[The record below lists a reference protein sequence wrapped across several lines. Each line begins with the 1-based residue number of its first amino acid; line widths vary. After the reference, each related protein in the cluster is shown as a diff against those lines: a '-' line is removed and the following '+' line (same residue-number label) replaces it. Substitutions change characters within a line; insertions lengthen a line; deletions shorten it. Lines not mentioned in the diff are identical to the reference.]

1 MSGKT
6 VNSAIVILIIGNLMA
21 VISDVIIKAA
31 SEDIALFQFVAM
43 RLVCT
48 ILLLLPFWRMMDR
61 DNFFAG
67 TRIHLVRA
75 HLGLVGITC
84 MVIALGALPLAVA
97 NALFYL
103 APVLIM
109 VFGVLFFGERLRG
122 MSLFAVLSGFV
133 GVLLI
138 LRPGEITW
146 AGLAAIGLAVT
157 IALSAL
163 LVRKLPRQQSVIHCL
178 MISSIYALPAALA
191 LALWEGEALDLS
203 LLGAAFGSSFFV
215 LGYNASLILAYR
227 HVDANQVTASEYTGL
242 IWAFLI
248 GWLWFSEVPDAWFY
262 AGAALIV
269 VPLLMIALRTGAAR
283 RRAQRV
289 TAPGT

>member
-6 VNSAIVILIIGNLMA
+6 VNSAITILIIGNLMA

-31 SEDIALFQFVAM
+31 SDDIALFQFVAM
-43 RLVCT
+43 RLLCT
-48 ILLLLPFWRMMDR
+48 IVVLLPFWSMMDR
-61 DNFFAG
+61 NNFFAG
-67 TRIHLVRA
+67 WRIHLVRA
-75 HLGLVGITC
+75 HLGLAGITC

-109 VFGVLFFGERLRG
+109 VFGVAFFGERLRG
-122 MSLFAVLSGFV
+122 MSLFAVVSGFT

-138 LRPGEITW
+138 LRPGEISW

-178 MISSIYALPAALA
+178 TISSIYALPAALG
-191 LALWEGEALDLS
+191 LAVWEGEPLDLS
-203 LLGAAFGSSFFV
+203 LLGPAFGSSFFV

-262 AGAALIV
+262 AGAAMIV
-269 VPLLMIALRTGAAR
+269 VPLLLIALRTGAAR
-283 RRAQRV
+283 RRARRV
-289 TAPGT
+289 AAPGT

>member
-6 VNSAIVILIIGNLMA
+6 VNSAIIILIIGNLLA

-31 SEDIALFQFVAM
+31 SEDIALFQFVAI
-43 RLVCT
+43 RLVFT
-48 ILLLLPFWRMMDR
+48 ILFLLPFWSMMDR
-61 DNFFAG
+61 DSFFAG
-67 TRIHLVRA
+67 SRIHLVRA
-75 HLGLVGITC
+75 HLGLVGISC

-122 MSLFAVLSGFV
+122 MSLFAVMSGFA

-138 LRPGEITW
+138 LRPGEITL

-178 MISSIYALPAALA
+178 TISSIYALPAALA
-191 LALWEGEALDLS
+191 LAFWEGEPLNPS

-248 GWLWFSEVPDAWFY
+248 GWLWFSEVPNAWFY
-262 AGAALIV
+262 FGSLLIV
-269 VPLLMIALRTGAAR
+269 GPLMLIALRTGAAR
-283 RRAQRV
+283 RRTQRL